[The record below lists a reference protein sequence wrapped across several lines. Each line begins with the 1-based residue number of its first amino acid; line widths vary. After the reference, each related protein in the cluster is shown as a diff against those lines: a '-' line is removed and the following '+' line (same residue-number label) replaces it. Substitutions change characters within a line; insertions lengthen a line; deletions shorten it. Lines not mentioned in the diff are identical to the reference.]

1 MLADV
6 ACINPCQHFNV
17 AGVNPMITTEA
28 IAYMVGEGLAA
39 KYKHLGAKRRAPVDI
54 KYEES

>member
-1 MLADV
+1 
-6 ACINPCQHFNV
+6 
-17 AGVNPMITTEA
+17 MITTEA